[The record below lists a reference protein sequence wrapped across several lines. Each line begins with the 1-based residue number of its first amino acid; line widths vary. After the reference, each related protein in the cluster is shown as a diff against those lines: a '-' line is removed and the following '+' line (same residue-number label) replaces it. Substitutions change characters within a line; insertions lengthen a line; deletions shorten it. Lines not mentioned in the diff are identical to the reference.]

1 MDIHDY
7 LHRVNGVI
15 PMVGIKS
22 FIIGNYDVWLAHL
35 RMAYDKSGMGGF
47 RHVYQFGNSTYF
59 SYIAHTWI
67 SKIKQKGKQLNGIA
81 VYTHRYLLWYFR
93 SVFAEWSGDIEEG
106 SKKIKWNCH
115 PSSKSRSL
123 PK

>member
-1 MDIHDY
+1 
-7 LHRVNGVI
+7 
-15 PMVGIKS
+15 MVSLICFLMS
-22 FIIGNYDVWLAHL
+22 NNNVWLAHFG
-35 RMAYDKSGMGGF
+35 MAYDKSGMGGF
-47 RHVYQFGNSTYF
+47 RYVRKFGNSTYF

-81 VYTHRYLLWYFR
+81 VYTHRYLLWYFC

-115 PSSKSRSL
+115 PSPKSRSL

>member
-1 MDIHDY
+1 
-7 LHRVNGVI
+7 
-15 PMVGIKS
+15 MVGIKS

-81 VYTHRYLLWYFR
+81 VYTHRYLLWYFC

>member
-1 MDIHDY
+1 MDIHDNLY
-7 LHRVNGVI
+7 RINGI
-15 PMVGIKS
+15 IFMVSLIC
-22 FIIGNYDVWLAHL
+22 FLMGNNNVWLAHFG
-35 RMAYDKSGMGGF
+35 MAYDKSGMGGF
-47 RHVYQFGNSTYF
+47 RHVRKFGNPTF
-59 SYIAHTWI
+59 FPGIAHTWI

-123 PK
+123 PQ